1 MHIHKGFY
9 LLLSIVL
16 EDSSLLYIV
25 HNTRTHTHTHTHTRT
40 HTHTYM
46 HTHHVHA
53 FTPHVCTCM
62 CTRTYMHTHVHMYMH
77 VYTHMCTHAHLH
89 HTYMHTHTHIHIHT
103 HTHSLKR
110 PPNEVE
116 KPQASST
123 SKGSTL
129 KSALQELRKKGS
141 AISVFSGLSTS
152 TSEQLD
158 PFDKFSEDAKK
169 REGSLLGSGKSN
181 QMGDTLDMNPESGN
195 DLEGTKWSVGP
206 ELASTAAGSRC
217 HISLGRLHHLV
228 PVLGCTR
235 LSTRICMFKYSHA
248 CVSSTSVSD
257 ASHSLCLSLALTLF
271 AP

>member
-1 MHIHKGFY
+1 MQNQVCTRTHTLICTHTMCTHLHRYHTYVHACVHVHTCTHMCTHPHVYMHVYTH
-9 LLLSIVL
+9 
-16 EDSSLLYIV
+16 V
-25 HNTRTHTHTHTHTRT
+25 HTCTFTPHVHAYTHTYTHTHTHT
-40 HTHTYM
+40 Y
-46 HTHHVHA
+46 
-53 FTPHVCTCM
+53 
-62 CTRTYMHTHVHMYMH
+62 
-77 VYTHMCTHAHLH
+77 THAH
-89 HTYMHTHTHIHIHT
+89 THT

-116 KPQASST
+116 KLQASST

-158 PFDKFSEDAKK
+158 PFDKFSEDSKK

-228 PVLGCTR
+228 PVLGCTC
-235 LSTRICMFKYSHA
+235 LSTRIICVFKYLHA

-257 ASHSLCLSLALTLF
+257 ASHSLCLGLALTLF